1 MGAQDFGQ
9 GHHLHHA
16 YIQNQDQWI
25 TSQLKRQ
32 GPILKDQHL
41 EELDPTTK
49 RDKLLHPVF
58 MWNSIPHDPEGKLST
73 RIDEQ
78 LTFY

>member
-1 MGAQDFGQ
+1 
-9 GHHLHHA
+9 
-16 YIQNQDQWI
+16 
-25 TSQLKRQ
+25 
-32 GPILKDQHL
+32 LKDQHL

-58 MWNSIPHDPEGKLST
+58 MWNSIPHNPEGKFST